1 MHFTKNGD
9 ISSSDDSNKD
19 PEAKTIRRP
28 GMTPQQKVR
37 KRVIAK
43 ELIKVVPGARNI
55 IFLGLWDFSRARWS
69 AGCFV
74 WSSRPE
80 RLLNAQED
88 LVYMKAFANTLMC
101 EINRLEAVASDHAK
115 TSFVANVSHELRS
128 PLHGILGSIEFLQDT
143 AVDPFQAS
151 VITTVETCGKTLLDT
166 VNHVLEFA
174 KLSKRSQK
182 ESPRIVGK
190 ETVAPAHSELDMDI
204 DLAIVVE
211 EVVEAIY
218 AGQTFR
224 STGAFHGNEDEGTM
238 FSSQQDAPSTMLSVT
253 STPSKF
259 AGAVRLLLDIERL
272 DSWNVRTQP
281 GAVRRVVM
289 NLLGNALKYTEKGVV
304 CVSLQS
310 TKTCSRKGS
319 DLSFCLTVSDTGK
332 GMSTDFARNH
342 SFEAFSQED
351 SFSHGVGLG
360 LSIVRHITSSLGGK
374 IDLQSSK
381 GKGTELK
388 VSLAVELSSAPL
400 DDNQNPVKI
409 ISQRVNGLIACI
421 LGPNNGIGSSR
432 DVDSSK
438 RAEDTFHRLITS
450 WFGMKVFR
458 AESVRGVDADFFIYV
473 EPPSAELLLLNHGAG
488 TENTHIPVIIIT
500 SNAFESANLR
510 KGTQK
515 LKELGRTIDIISQ
528 PCGPQKLARAFER
541 CIYQNP
547 FTAASDITDMP
558 LAAVRI
564 DDSTMS
570 AVSSYQDQDVLT
582 PDRTAEPKFVTKRP
596 GIIRGESVL
605 STPNSDAT
613 TEALS
618 VSVGGSV
625 VSRISANHFPHSIRS
640 ASTEDK
646 VSSVGEGLD
655 IVLHPV
661 LLVDDNEVNL
671 KLLVAFVRKAKL
683 SYETA
688 RDGLQA
694 LELYKEAS
702 SDPSRAF
709 QAVIMDIQM
718 PLMDG
723 LSATREIR
731 NFESRN
737 RIDPAATIVAL
748 SGLASSS
755 SQLEAFEAGVD
766 HFLPKPVRFKEFLKL
781 FQQ

>member
-19 PEAKTIRRP
+19 PAAKTTRRP

-43 ELIKVVPGARNI
+43 ELIKVVPGARNV
-55 IFLGLWDFSRARWS
+55 IFFGLWDFSRARWS

-190 ETVAPAHSELDMDI
+190 EALAPPHSELDMDI
-204 DLAIVVE
+204 DLAIIVE

-224 STGAFHGNEDEGTM
+224 STGAFHGNEDEGTV
-238 FSSQQDAPSTMLSVT
+238 FSSQQDAPSTMLPLK

-259 AGAVRLLLDIERL
+259 AGAVRLLLDIERVN
-272 DSWNVRTQP
+272 SWNVRTQP

-310 TKTCSRKGS
+310 TRTSSMKSS

-342 SFEAFSQED
+342 AWEAFSQED
-351 SFSHGVGLG
+351 SFAHGVGLG

-381 GKGTELK
+381 GRGTELK
-388 VSLAVELSSAPL
+388 VSLTVKLSSAPP
-400 DDNQNPVKI
+400 DENQNLVKV
-409 ISQRVNGLIACI
+409 ISQRVHGLIACI
-421 LGPNNGIGSSR
+421 LDPGNGIGSSL
-432 DVDSSK
+432 DADSSK

-450 WFGMKVFR
+450 WFGMKVFK

-473 EPPSAELLLLNHGAG
+473 EPPSAEFLLQNHGPG
-488 TENTHIPVIIIT
+488 TENPHIPLIIIT

-510 KGTQK
+510 KDTQK

-528 PCGPQKLARAFER
+528 PCGPQKLARVFER

-547 FTAASDITDMP
+547 FTTASDIANTP

-564 DDSTMS
+564 DDSTIG
-570 AVSSYQDQDVLT
+570 AISSYQNQDVPLSQM
-582 PDRTAEPKFVTKRP
+582 AEAKSVPKRP
-596 GIIRGESVL
+596 EVVRGESVL
-605 STPNSDAT
+605 STPNSDAPT
-613 TEALS
+613 DALS
-618 VSVGGSV
+618 VSVGGGSN
-625 VSRISANHFPHSIRS
+625 VSRFSANHFPRS
-640 ASTEDK
+640 ARSANNEDK
-646 VSSVGEGLD
+646 ISSVGEGLD

-661 LLVDDNEVNL
+661 LLVDDNDVNL

-688 RDGLQA
+688 HDGLQA

-709 QAVIMDIQM
+709 KAVVMDIQM

-731 NFESRN
+731 NFETRN

>member
-19 PEAKTIRRP
+19 PAAKTTRRP

-43 ELIKVVPGARNI
+43 ELIKVVPGARNV
-55 IFLGLWDFSRARWS
+55 IFFGLWDFSRARWS

-190 ETVAPAHSELDMDI
+190 EALAPPHSELDMDI
-204 DLAIVVE
+204 DLAIIVE

-224 STGAFHGNEDEGTM
+224 STGAFHGNEDEGTV
-238 FSSQQDAPSTMLSVT
+238 FSSQQDAPSTMLPLK

-259 AGAVRLLLDIERL
+259 AGAVRLLLDIERVN
-272 DSWNVRTQP
+272 SWNVRTQP

-310 TKTCSRKGS
+310 TRTSSMKSS

-342 SFEAFSQED
+342 AWEAFSQED
-351 SFSHGVGLG
+351 SFAHGVGLG

-381 GKGTELK
+381 GRGTELK
-388 VSLAVELSSAPL
+388 VSLTVKLSSAPP
-400 DDNQNPVKI
+400 DENQNLVKV
-409 ISQRVNGLIACI
+409 ISQRVHGLIACI
-421 LGPNNGIGSSR
+421 LDPGNGIGSSL
-432 DVDSSK
+432 DADSSK

-450 WFGMKVFR
+450 WFGMKVFK

-473 EPPSAELLLLNHGAG
+473 EPPSAEFLLQNHGPG
-488 TENTHIPVIIIT
+488 TENPHIPLIIIT

-510 KGTQK
+510 KDTQK

-528 PCGPQKLARAFER
+528 PCGPQKLARVFER

-547 FTAASDITDMP
+547 FTAASDIANMP

-564 DDSTMS
+564 DDSTMG
-570 AVSSYQDQDVLT
+570 AISSYQNQDVPLSQM
-582 PDRTAEPKFVTKRP
+582 AEAKSVPKRP
-596 GIIRGESVL
+596 EVVRGESVL
-605 STPNSDAT
+605 STPNSDEPT
-613 TEALS
+613 DALS
-618 VSVGGSV
+618 VSVGGGSN
-625 VSRISANHFPHSIRS
+625 VSRFSANHFPRS
-640 ASTEDK
+640 ARSANNEDK
-646 VSSVGEGLD
+646 ISSVGEGLD

-661 LLVDDNEVNL
+661 LLVDDNDVNL

-688 RDGLQA
+688 HDGLQA

-709 QAVIMDIQM
+709 KAVVMDIQM

-731 NFESRN
+731 NFETRN

>member
-19 PEAKTIRRP
+19 PAVKTTRRP

-43 ELIKVVPGARNI
+43 ELIKVVPGARNV
-55 IFLGLWDFSRARWS
+55 IFFGLWDFSRARWS

-190 ETVAPAHSELDMDI
+190 EALAPPHSELDMDI
-204 DLAIVVE
+204 DLAIIVE

-224 STGAFHGNEDEGTM
+224 STGAFHGNEDEGTV
-238 FSSQQDAPSTMLSVT
+238 FSSQQDAPSTMLPLK

-259 AGAVRLLLDIERL
+259 AGAVRLLLDIERVN
-272 DSWNVRTQP
+272 SWNVRTQP

-310 TKTCSRKGS
+310 TRTSSMKSS

-342 SFEAFSQED
+342 AWEAFSQED
-351 SFSHGVGLG
+351 SFAHGVGLG

-381 GKGTELK
+381 GRGTELK
-388 VSLAVELSSAPL
+388 VSLTVKLSSAPP
-400 DDNQNPVKI
+400 DENQNLVKV
-409 ISQRVNGLIACI
+409 ISQRVHGLIACI
-421 LGPNNGIGSSR
+421 LDPGNGIGSSL
-432 DVDSSK
+432 DADSSK

-450 WFGMKVFR
+450 WFGMKVFK

-473 EPPSAELLLLNHGAG
+473 EPPSAEFLLQNHGPG
-488 TENTHIPVIIIT
+488 TENPHIPLIIIT

-510 KGTQK
+510 KDTQK

-528 PCGPQKLARAFER
+528 PCGPQKLARVFER

-547 FTAASDITDMP
+547 FTTASDIANTP

-564 DDSTMS
+564 DDSTMG
-570 AVSSYQDQDVLT
+570 AISSYQNQDVPLSQM
-582 PDRTAEPKFVTKRP
+582 AEAKSVPKRP
-596 GIIRGESVL
+596 EVVRGESVL
-605 STPNSDAT
+605 STPNSDEPT
-613 TEALS
+613 DALS
-618 VSVGGSV
+618 VSVGGGSN
-625 VSRISANHFPHSIRS
+625 VSRFSANHFPRS
-640 ASTEDK
+640 ARSANNEDK
-646 VSSVGEGLD
+646 ISSVGEGLD

-661 LLVDDNEVNL
+661 LLVDDNDVNL

-688 RDGLQA
+688 HDGLQA

-709 QAVIMDIQM
+709 KAVVMDIQM

-731 NFESRN
+731 NFETRN

>member
-19 PEAKTIRRP
+19 PAVKTTRRP

-43 ELIKVVPGARNI
+43 ELIKVVPGARNV
-55 IFLGLWDFSRARWS
+55 IFFGLWDFSRARWS

-190 ETVAPAHSELDMDI
+190 EALAPPHSELDMDI
-204 DLAIVVE
+204 DLAIIVE

-224 STGAFHGNEDEGTM
+224 STGAFHGNEDEGTV
-238 FSSQQDAPSTMLSVT
+238 FSSQQDAPSTMLPLK

-259 AGAVRLLLDIERL
+259 AGAVRLLLDIERVN
-272 DSWNVRTQP
+272 SWNVRTQP

-310 TKTCSRKGS
+310 TRTSSMKSS

-342 SFEAFSQED
+342 AWEAFSQED
-351 SFSHGVGLG
+351 SFAHGVGLG

-381 GKGTELK
+381 GRGTELK
-388 VSLAVELSSAPL
+388 VSLTVKLSSAPP
-400 DDNQNPVKI
+400 DENQNLVKV
-409 ISQRVNGLIACI
+409 ISQRVHGLIACI
-421 LGPNNGIGSSR
+421 LDPGNGIGSSL
-432 DVDSSK
+432 DADSSK

-450 WFGMKVFR
+450 WFGMKVFK

-473 EPPSAELLLLNHGAG
+473 EPPSAEFLLQNHGPG
-488 TENTHIPVIIIT
+488 TENPHIPLIIIT

-510 KGTQK
+510 KDTQK

-528 PCGPQKLARAFER
+528 PCGPQKLARVFER

-547 FTAASDITDMP
+547 FTAASDIANMP

-564 DDSTMS
+564 DDSTMG
-570 AVSSYQDQDVLT
+570 AISSYQNQDVPLSQM
-582 PDRTAEPKFVTKRP
+582 AEAKSVPKRP
-596 GIIRGESVL
+596 EVVRGESVL
-605 STPNSDAT
+605 STPNSDEPT
-613 TEALS
+613 DALS
-618 VSVGGSV
+618 VSVGGGSN
-625 VSRISANHFPHSIRS
+625 VSRFSANHFPRS
-640 ASTEDK
+640 ARSANNEDK
-646 VSSVGEGLD
+646 ISSVGEGLD

-661 LLVDDNEVNL
+661 LLVDDNDVNL

-688 RDGLQA
+688 HDGLQA

-709 QAVIMDIQM
+709 KAVVMDIQM

-731 NFESRN
+731 NFETRN